1 MRIFH
6 VIPNLDPS
14 AGGPTTALI
23 GMASAQA
30 RAGLDVSVLTTW
42 RQGQSP
48 DVDKGLEQAGVKVT
62 QVGPVAGALRR
73 HSDLTNQ
80 IDRLVGDA
88 DVVHIHSVWEE
99 PQHLAARAAIKQ
111 GKPYIFTPHGMLD
124 PWSLAQKKWK
134 KRLYMAWRL
143 RRDLN
148 QASALHFTTEA
159 ERDACRA
166 LGLKPQSVVI
176 SLGISWDEFENLPAR
191 DGLRKKYPQIEDR
204 KVLVFLGR
212 IHPGKG
218 VEYLVPALAQT
229 RTRPVLVVVGPDSN
243 GFRATIEATVDQA
256 GVKDR
261 VIFTGMLKGQDRVA
275 ALAGA
280 DLFALPSDH
289 ENFGMSVV
297 ESLAAGTP
305 VIVSNEVALSSDVSS
320 GKVGSVVQR
329 DPKSIAAAIDSWL
342 SDKSELNR
350 VRDRCRT
357 FARDR
362 FDWTLI
368 AKKWVNF
375 YAQLAGMRNP
385 VPSVTV

>member
-1 MRIFH
+1 MRILH
-6 VIPNLDPS
+6 VIPSLDPS

-42 RQGQSP
+42 REGQSP
-48 DVDKGLEQAGVKVT
+48 VAIREFEQSGVKVT

-73 HSDLTNQ
+73 HPDLANQ
-80 IDRLVGDA
+80 IDQLAGEV

-166 LGLKPQSVVI
+166 LGLKPPSVVI
-176 SLGISWDEFENLPAR
+176 PLGISWDEFESLPPR
-191 DGLRKKYPQIEDR
+191 DALRRQHPQIGNR
-204 KVLVFLGR
+204 PILLFLGR

-229 RTRPVLVVVGPDSN
+229 QTKPILVVVGPDSN
-243 GFRATIEATVDQA
+243 GFRATIEARVDQA
-256 GVKDR
+256 GIKDR
-261 VIFTGMLKGQDRVA
+261 VIFTGMLKGPERVA

-305 VIVSNEVALSSDVSS
+305 VIISNEVALASEVMG

-329 DPKSIAAAIDSWL
+329 DPKSIATGIDAWL
-342 SDKSELNR
+342 SDESELDG

-357 FARDR
+357 FARER
-362 FDWTLI
+362 FDWALI
-368 AKKWVNF
+368 AKTWVNF
-375 YAQLAGMRNP
+375 YGKLSGMRNP

>member
-1 MRIFH
+1 MRVFH
-6 VIPNLDPS
+6 VIPSLDAS

-42 RQGQSP
+42 RQGQSA
-48 DVDKGLEQAGVKVT
+48 VAIREFEQAGVKVT
-62 QVGPVAGALRR
+62 QVGPVTGALRR
-73 HSDLTNQ
+73 HPDLANQ
-80 IDRLVGDA
+80 IDRRLSEA

-99 PQHLAARAAIKQ
+99 PQHLTARAALKR
-111 GKPYIFTPHGMLD
+111 GKPYIITPHGMLD

-166 LGLKPQSVVI
+166 LSLKPQSVVI
-176 SLGISWDEFENLPAR
+176 PLGISWDEFESLPPR
-191 DGLRKKYPQIEDR
+191 DALRRKYLQIGNR
-204 KVLVFLGR
+204 PIIVFLGR

-229 RTRPVLVVVGPDSN
+229 RTKPVLVIVGPDSN
-243 GFRATIEATVDQA
+243 GFRATIEAMVDQA

-261 VIFTGMLKGQDRVA
+261 VIFTGMLKGSDRVE

-305 VIVSNEVALSSDVSS
+305 VIISNEVALSSEVIG

-342 SDKSELNR
+342 SDESELAK

-357 FARDR
+357 FARER
-362 FDWTLI
+362 FDWALI
-368 AKKWVNF
+368 AKKWVN
-375 YAQLAGMRNP
+375 YYGGLAGIRNP
-385 VPSVTV
+385 IPSATV

>member
-1 MRIFH
+1 MLIFH
-6 VIPNLDPS
+6 VIPSLDAS

-48 DVDKGLEQAGVKVT
+48 DAIREFEQAGVKVT
-62 QVGPVAGALRR
+62 QVGPVSGALRR
-73 HSDLTNQ
+73 HPDMAHQ
-80 IDRLVGDA
+80 IDRLVGEA

-99 PQHLAARAAIKQ
+99 PQHLAARAAIRKS
-111 GKPYIFTPHGMLD
+111 KPYIITPHGMLD

-134 KRLYMAWRL
+134 KKLYMAWRL
-143 RRDLN
+143 RRNLN

-159 ERDACRA
+159 ERDACA
-166 LGLKPQSVVI
+166 GLGLKPQGVVI
-176 SLGISWDEFENLPAR
+176 PLGISWNEFEALPPR
-191 DGLRKKYPQIEDR
+191 DALRRQYPQIGNR
-204 KVLVFLGR
+204 SILVFLGR

-229 RTRPVLVVVGPDSN
+229 QTKPVLVVVGPDSN
-243 GFRATIEATVDQA
+243 GFRATIESMVDQA
-256 GVKDR
+256 GLKDR
-261 VIFTGMLKGQDRVA
+261 VFFTGMLKGPDRIV

-297 ESLAAGTP
+297 ESLAARTP
-305 VIVSNEVALSSDVSS
+305 VIISNEVALSSEVIA

-329 DPKSIAAAIDSWL
+329 DPTSIAAAIDSWL
-342 SDKSELNR
+342 SDESELAK
-350 VRDRCRT
+350 
-357 FARDR
+357 ARD
-362 FDWTLI
+362 
-368 AKKWVNF
+368 
-375 YAQLAGMRNP
+375 
-385 VPSVTV
+385 

>member
-1 MRIFH
+1 MRVFH
-6 VIPNLDPS
+6 VIPSLDPS

-30 RAGLDVSVLTTW
+30 RTGLDVSVLTTW

-48 DVDKGLEQAGVKVT
+48 DVDKGLQQAGVKVT
-62 QVGPVAGALRR
+62 QMGPVTGALRR
-73 HSDLTNQ
+73 HPDLAHQ
-80 IDRLVGDA
+80 IDRLVSEA

-99 PQHLAARAAIKQ
+99 PQHLAARAAIKK
-111 GKPYIFTPHGMLD
+111 GKPYIITPHGMLD

-166 LGLKPQSVVI
+166 LGLKPQSVVTP
-176 SLGISWDEFENLPAR
+176 LGISWDEFESLPPR
-191 DGLRKKYPQIEDR
+191 DALRRKYPQIGTR
-204 KVLVFLGR
+204 PILVFLGR

-218 VEYLVPALAQT
+218 VEYLVPALAHT
-229 RTRPVLVVVGPDSN
+229 RTNPILVLVGPDSK
-243 GFRATIEATVDQA
+243 GFRSAIETMVDQA
-256 GVKDR
+256 GLKDR
-261 VIFTGMLKGQDRVA
+261 VIFTGMLKGPDRIA

-305 VIVSNEVALSSDVSS
+305 VIISNEVALSSEVIG

-329 DPKSIAAAIDSWL
+329 DPKAIATAIDSWL
-342 SDKSELNR
+342 SDEPELAK

-357 FARDR
+357 FARER
-362 FDWTLI
+362 FDWALI
-368 AKKWVNF
+368 AKKWVK
-375 YAQLAGMRNP
+375 YYGELSGVRDP
-385 VPSVTV
+385 IPSATV

>member
-1 MRIFH
+1 MQIFH
-6 VIPNLDPS
+6 VITSLDPS

-30 RAGLDVSVLTTW
+30 RAGLGVSVLTTW

-48 DVDKGLEQAGVKVT
+48 EMGQGLEQAGVKLT
-62 QVGPVAGALRR
+62 QVGPVTGALRR
-73 HSDLTNQ
+73 HPDLAKQ
-80 IDRLVGDA
+80 LDRLVSEA

-99 PQHLAARAAIKQ
+99 PQHLAARAAKNQ
-111 GKPYIFTPHGMLD
+111 GKPYLITPHGMLD

-166 LGLKPQSVVI
+166 LGLKPPGVVI
-176 SLGISWDEFENLPAR
+176 PLGISWNEFESLPPR
-191 DGLRKKYPQIEDR
+191 DALRRQYPQIGNR
-204 KVLVFLGR
+204 SILVFLGR

-229 RTRPVLVVVGPDSN
+229 QTKPVLVIVGPDSN
-243 GFRATIEATVDQA
+243 GFRSTIEAMVDQA

-261 VIFTGMLKGQDRVA
+261 VIFTGMLKGPDRVE

-305 VIVSNEVALSSDVSS
+305 VIVSNEVALSTEVMS
-320 GKVGSVVQR
+320 GKVGSVVRR
-329 DPKSIAAAIDSWL
+329 DSKSIAAAIDSWL
-342 SDKSELNR
+342 VDESELAK

-357 FARDR
+357 FARER

-368 AKKWVNF
+368 AKRWVN
-375 YAQLAGMRNP
+375 YYGELAGMQGP
-385 VPSVTV
+385 IPSANV

>member
-1 MRIFH
+1 MRVLH
-6 VIPNLDPS
+6 VIPSLDPS

-30 RAGLDVSVLTTW
+30 RAGLDISVLTTW
-42 RQGQSP
+42 RDGQSP
-48 DVDKGLEQAGVKVT
+48 VAVKEFEQAGVRLT
-62 QVGPVAGALRR
+62 QVGPVTGALRR
-73 HSDLTNQ
+73 HPDLAAQ
-80 IDRLVGDA
+80 IEQLTSQT

-99 PQHLAARAAIKQ
+99 PQHLAARAANRK
-111 GKPYIFTPHGMLD
+111 GKPYIITPHGMLD

-148 QASALHFTTEA
+148 QATALHFTTEA
-159 ERDACRA
+159 ERDACRP
-166 LGLKPQSVVI
+166 LGLKPPSVVI
-176 SLGISWDEFENLPAR
+176 PLGISWEEFESLPPR
-191 DGLRKKYPQIEDR
+191 DVLRRRYSQIEDR
-204 KVLVFLGR
+204 KILIFLGR

-218 VEYLVPALAQT
+218 VEYLVPALTQT
-229 RTRPVLVVVGPDSN
+229 RTKPFLVVVGPDSN
-243 GFRATIEATVDQA
+243 GYRATIEAMVDQA
-256 GVKDR
+256 GLKDR
-261 VIFTGMLKGQDRVA
+261 VIFTGMLKGADRVL

-305 VIVSNEVALSSDVSS
+305 VIVSNDVALCSEVIG

-329 DPKSIAAAIDSWL
+329 DPKAIATAIDAWL
-342 SDKSELNR
+342 GDESALIG

-357 FARDR
+357 FARER
-362 FDWTLI
+362 FDWSLI
-368 AKKWVNF
+368 ADKWVTY
-375 YAQLAGMRNP
+375 YADLTGKRSKISSA
-385 VPSVTV
+385 TA

>member
-6 VIPNLDPS
+6 VIPSLDPS

-23 GMASAQA
+23 GMASAEA

-48 DVDKGLEQAGVKVT
+48 VAIGEFEPAGVKVT
-62 QVGPVAGALRR
+62 QVGPVTGALRR
-73 HSDLTNQ
+73 HPDLAHQ
-80 IDRLVGDA
+80 IDRLVTEA

-99 PQHLAARAAIKQ
+99 PQHLAARAAKNES
-111 GKPYIFTPHGMLD
+111 KPYIITPHGMLD

-148 QASALHFTTEA
+148 QALALHFTTEA
-159 ERDACRA
+159 ERDACEA
-166 LGLKPQSVVI
+166 LGLKPTSVVI
-176 SLGISWDEFENLPAR
+176 PLGISWDEFESLPPR
-191 DGLRKKYPQIEDR
+191 DALRRKYPQIGSQPI
-204 KVLVFLGR
+204 LVFLGR

-218 VEYLVPALAQT
+218 VEYLVPALALT
-229 RTRPVLVVVGPDSN
+229 KTKPILLVVGPDSN
-243 GFRATIEATVDQA
+243 DYRATIEAMVDQV

-261 VIFTGMLKGQDRVA
+261 VIFTGMLKGADRVA

-305 VIVSNEVALSSDVSS
+305 VIISNEVALSSEVMS

-329 DPKSIAAAIDSWL
+329 DPKSIATAIDGWL
-342 SDKSELNR
+342 NDESELTD

-357 FARDR
+357 FARER
-362 FDWTLI
+362 FDWSLI
-368 AKKWVNF
+368 AQKWVN
-375 YAQLAGMRNP
+375 YYNKLAGMRGSIP
-385 VPSVTV
+385 AATV

>member
-6 VIPNLDPS
+6 VIPSLDAS

-42 RQGQSP
+42 REGQSP
-48 DVDKGLEQAGVKVT
+48 LAVKEFEQAGVKVT

-73 HSDLTNQ
+73 HPDLATQ
-80 IDRLVGDA
+80 IDRLAGEG

-111 GKPYIFTPHGMLD
+111 GKPYIITPHGMLD
-124 PWSLAQKKWK
+124 PWSLAQKKWR

-159 ERDACRA
+159 ERDACGA
-166 LGLKPQSVVI
+166 LGLKPQSVI
-176 SLGISWDEFENLPAR
+176 IPLGISWHEFETLPSR
-191 DGLRKKYPQIEDR
+191 DGLRKKYPQIGDR
-204 KVLVFLGR
+204 KIAIFLGR

-229 RTRPVLVVVGPDSN
+229 RTKPILVVVGPDSD
-243 GFRATIEATVDQA
+243 GFRATIEAMVDQA
-256 GVKDR
+256 GVNDR
-261 VIFTGMLKGQDRVA
+261 VIFTGMLKGSDRVE

-305 VIVSNEVALSSDVSS
+305 VIISDQVALASEVTS

-329 DPKSIAAAIDSWL
+329 DPKFIATAIDSWL
-342 SDKSELNR
+342 SDESELPE
-350 VRDRCRT
+350 VRSRCRT
-357 FARDR
+357 FALER

-368 AKKWVNF
+368 AKKWVN
-375 YAQLAGMRNP
+375 YYGELSGVRSP
-385 VPSVTV
+385 IPSATV

>member
-6 VIPNLDPS
+6 VIPSLDPS

-48 DVDKGLEQAGVKVT
+48 DSDKSLEQAGVKVT
-62 QVGPVAGALRR
+62 QVGPVTGALRR
-73 HSDLTNQ
+73 HPDLATQ
-80 IDRLVGDA
+80 IDRLASDA

-99 PQHLAARAAIKQ
+99 PQHLAARAAVRKD
-111 GKPYIFTPHGMLD
+111 KSYIITPHGMLD

-159 ERDACRA
+159 ERDACEA
-166 LGLKPQSVVI
+166 LGLKPRSVVI
-176 SLGISWDEFENLPAR
+176 PLGISWDEFESLPPR
-191 DGLRKKYPQIEDR
+191 DALRRQYPQIGNR
-204 KVLVFLGR
+204 PILIFLGR

-218 VEYLVPALAQT
+218 VEYLAPALAQT
-229 RTRPVLVVVGPDSN
+229 RTKPILVVVGPDSN
-243 GFRATIEATVDQA
+243 GFRATIEKMVDQA

-261 VIFTGMLKGQDRVA
+261 VIFTGMLKGPDRVE
-275 ALAGA
+275 ALVGA

-305 VIVSNEVALSSDVSS
+305 VIISNEVALSSEVIS

-342 SDKSELNR
+342 SDESELSN

-357 FARDR
+357 FARER

-368 AKKWVNF
+368 AKKWVNC
-375 YAQLAGMRNP
+375 YGELSRIRDPISSA
-385 VPSVTV
+385 TV

>member
-1 MRIFH
+1 MRVFH
-6 VIPNLDPS
+6 VIPSLDPS

-30 RAGLDVSVLTTW
+30 RTGLDVSVLTTW

-48 DVDKGLEQAGVKVT
+48 DVDKGLQQAGVKVT
-62 QVGPVAGALRR
+62 QMGPVTGALRR
-73 HSDLTNQ
+73 HPDLAHQ
-80 IDRLVGDA
+80 IDRLVSEA

-99 PQHLAARAAIKQ
+99 PQHLAARAAIKK
-111 GKPYIFTPHGMLD
+111 GKPYIITPHGMLD

-166 LGLKPQSVVI
+166 LGLKPQSVVTP
-176 SLGISWDEFENLPAR
+176 LGISWDEFESLPPR
-191 DGLRKKYPQIEDR
+191 DALRRKYPQIGTR
-204 KVLVFLGR
+204 PILVFLGR

-218 VEYLVPALAQT
+218 VEYLVPALAHT
-229 RTRPVLVVVGPDSN
+229 RTNPILVLVGPDSK
-243 GFRATIEATVDQA
+243 GFRSTIETMVDQA
-256 GVKDR
+256 GLKDR
-261 VIFTGMLKGQDRVA
+261 VIFTGMLKGSDRVE

-305 VIVSNEVALSSDVSS
+305 VIISNEVALSSEVIG

-329 DPKSIAAAIDSWL
+329 EPKAIAAAIDSWL
-342 SDKSELNR
+342 SDESELAG

-357 FARDR
+357 FARER
-362 FDWTLI
+362 FEWTQI
-368 AKKWVNF
+368 AKKWVIC
-375 YAQLAGMRNP
+375 YSKLGGLQSRIPAA
-385 VPSVTV
+385 TV

>member
-1 MRIFH
+1 MRILH
-6 VIPNLDPS
+6 VIPSLDPS

-42 RQGQSP
+42 REGQSP
-48 DVDKGLEQAGVKVT
+48 VAIREFEQAGVKVT

-73 HSDLTNQ
+73 HPDLANQ
-80 IDRLVGDA
+80 IDQLAGEV

-166 LGLKPQSVVI
+166 LGLKPPSVVI
-176 SLGISWDEFENLPAR
+176 PLGISWDEFESLPPR
-191 DGLRKKYPQIEDR
+191 DALRRQHPQIGNR
-204 KVLVFLGR
+204 PILLFLGR

-229 RTRPVLVVVGPDSN
+229 QTKPILVVVGPDSN
-243 GFRATIEATVDQA
+243 GFRATIEARVDQA
-256 GVKDR
+256 GIKDR
-261 VIFTGMLKGQDRVA
+261 VIFTGMLKGPERVA

-305 VIVSNEVALSSDVSS
+305 VIISNEVALASEVMG

-329 DPKSIAAAIDSWL
+329 DPKSIATGIDAWL
-342 SDKSELNR
+342 SDESELDG

-357 FARDR
+357 FARER
-362 FDWTLI
+362 FDWALI
-368 AKKWVNF
+368 AKTWVNF
-375 YAQLAGMRNP
+375 YGKLRGMRNP